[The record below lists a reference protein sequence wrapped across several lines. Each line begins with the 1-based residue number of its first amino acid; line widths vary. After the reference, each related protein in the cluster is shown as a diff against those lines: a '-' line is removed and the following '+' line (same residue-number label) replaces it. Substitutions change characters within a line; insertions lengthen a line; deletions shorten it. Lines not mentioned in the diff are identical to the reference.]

1 MFFIKLQDLESKD
14 HCEVC
19 EMISEK
25 LEDYVMQNKT
35 EARIII
41 FKINYFA
48 RFLKI
53 IIFYFNLLESEKLQ
67 IYSKTIYCV

>member
-35 EARIII
+35 EVSIT
-41 FKINYFA
+41 FLNINYFV
-48 RFLKI
+48 RFVKI
-53 IIFYFNLLESEKLQ
+53 IILYFNLLEREKLQ
-67 IYSKTIYCV
+67 IYSNTVY